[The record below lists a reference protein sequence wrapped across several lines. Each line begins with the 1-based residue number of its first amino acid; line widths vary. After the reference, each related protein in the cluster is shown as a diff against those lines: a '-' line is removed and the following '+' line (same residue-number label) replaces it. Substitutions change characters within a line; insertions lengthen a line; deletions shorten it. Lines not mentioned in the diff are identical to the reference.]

1 MKLWAMAFVGAL
13 GASQCAL
20 ASEDLPMGASAPPL
34 EAHTSARC
42 AAMGTGFMPVEG
54 SDVCVRISGHIRVGV
69 GVNAHGP
76 AYGGGPPDVQ
86 PSSVDEG
93 SAGTVS
99 LDSPTGQGHIYLKT
113 TNQPS
118 NRWLFNSQ

>member
-1 MKLWAMAFVGAL
+1 MKLWAL
-13 GASQCAL
+13 GLIAVLGTPQCAL
-20 ASEDLPMGASAPPL
+20 ASEDVLPGASGSTVG
-34 EAHTSARC
+34 AHTSARC

-93 SAGTVS
+93 ATGTLS

-113 TNQPS
+113 ANPPA
-118 NRWLFNSQ
+118 NRWLFNAQ

>member
-1 MKLWAMAFVGAL
+1 MNVWALGLIAAL
-13 GASQCAL
+13 GASQVAL
-20 ASEDLPMGASAPPL
+20 ASEDLPQGASGPMVGAP
-34 EAHTSARC
+34 TSARC
-42 AAMGTGFMPVEG
+42 AAMGAGFMPVEG

-76 AYGGGPPDVQ
+76 AYGGGPPDLQ

-93 SAGTVS
+93 SVS

-113 TNQPS
+113 ANPPAS
-118 NRWLFNSQ
+118 RWLYNSQ